1 MFTFL
6 RLDLKNG
13 SNHNLEMYPQ
23 LSCLCT
29 FCLQTVSDIED
40 THPSPSTTPVQQHTP
55 DNLHPTAPTP
65 PKQKKTSLSIDDI
78 LSPEKGKAPEQRD
91 PSRPAYITG
100 EFKIM

>member
-1 MFTFL
+1 MALIIT
-6 RLDLKNG
+6 LKCI
-13 SNHNLEMYPQ
+13 HNYHVYVL
-23 LSCLCT
+23 
-29 FCLQTVSDIED
+29 FVFKTVSDIED

-65 PKQKKTSLSIDDI
+65 SKQKKTSLSIDDI